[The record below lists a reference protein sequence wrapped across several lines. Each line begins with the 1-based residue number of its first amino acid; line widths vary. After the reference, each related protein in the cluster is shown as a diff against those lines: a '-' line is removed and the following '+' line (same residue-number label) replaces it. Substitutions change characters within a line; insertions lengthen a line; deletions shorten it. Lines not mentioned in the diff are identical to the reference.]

1 MHPEVMSSKPGK
13 CPKCGMDL
21 VAVKP
26 LVKKNTTP
34 KKKMD
39 GMKM

>member
-1 MHPEVMSSKPGK
+1 MHPEVVRNKPGK

-26 LVKKNTTP
+26 AVKKDITA